1 MTCFKK
7 DMNYIFVPD
16 IIKLILITALIK
28 EDGLVSEFL
37 VFGPHS
43 VRSNEICLRS
53 TIKIFFWFDET
64 QPLRLLEHNFE

>member
-1 MTCFKK
+1 MSRLKK
-7 DMNYIFVPD
+7 DMNYNFVPD

-28 EDGLVSEFL
+28 EDGLVSQFF

-43 VRSNEICLRS
+43 VRSYEICLCS